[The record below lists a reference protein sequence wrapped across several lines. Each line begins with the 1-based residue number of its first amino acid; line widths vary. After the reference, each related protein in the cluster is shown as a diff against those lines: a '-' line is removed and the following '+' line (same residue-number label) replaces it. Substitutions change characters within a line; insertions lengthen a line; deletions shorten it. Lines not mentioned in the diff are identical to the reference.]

1 MPLIEGLGDEVT
13 IVIGILVVLIV
24 GLLAWFSTHTSDIPF
39 FSVIIVEL
47 SQRANRNNRQAAN
60 PSQNVGQ
67 HVEESVNNEEL
78 NANENI
84 VHVDNSAGSSLG
96 DVVNTALDNVNA
108 ALGLDTS
115 VLDDDDD
122 DDDDDEEECDET
134 ENSGEDEDNFESE
147 IVTSENLG
155 NESSRQVVSS
165 PCQEAN
171 SSETS
176 SHTQESQQLA
186 ENELRRRRVAF
197 FENSPSD
204 SATLSQNTREPSKEV
219 NNSTAPEMPD
229 TVPTASSDV
238 VSDGNSDTQR
248 TLPPVTETDS
258 IQIRVRL
265 KYLND
270 TQRLVFARPLD
281 TIGFFRRT
289 HFSEE
294 LSQHKLVRLIFNGQD
309 LRNETSTLQSCNIVD
324 NSVLHCLVTQ
334 NVRSEPRDNYDTEDD
349 INIGNFMIP
358 IFGLLLGTLWYLR
371 FNYKQYFNAISTL
384 SLAGIS
390 FLFMFA
396 AFTSWRSNNGANR
409 QNRHLD

>member
-47 SQRANRNNRQAAN
+47 SQRANRNNRQTAN
-60 PSQNVGQ
+60 PSQNVGE
-67 HVEESVNNEEL
+67 HVEENVNNEEL

-84 VHVDNSAGSSLG
+84 VHVDNSDGSSLG

-122 DDDDDEEECDET
+122 DEEEGDET
-134 ENSGEDEDNFESE
+134 ENSEEDEDNIESE
-147 IVTSENLG
+147 IVTSVNLG
-155 NESSRQVVSS
+155 NESSQQFISS
-165 PCQEAN
+165 PSQEAN
-171 SSETS
+171 SSEAS

-197 FENSPSD
+197 FENGPSD
-204 SATLSQNTREPSKEV
+204 SATLSQNTGESSKEV
-219 NNSTAPEMPD
+219 KNSTSPEMPV

-238 VSDGNSDTQR
+238 VSDGNSDTQQ
-248 TLPPVTETDS
+248 PPPLDAETDS

-294 LSQHKLVRLIFNGQD
+294 LSQQKLVRLIFNGQD

-409 QNRHLD
+409 ENRHLD